1 MKKSLIAL
9 AALAAS
15 SAAFAQSSVV
25 LFGALDAA
33 VSRYSQNGFKR
44 TLMTTS
50 GNTSAAF
57 GVRGVEDLGGGMYAG
72 FHLEAALRNDVGT
85 GNGVSTAVNNAA
97 IVFRRRS
104 YLSLAG
110 PFGQLRLGRD
120 YTPTFWNHTV
130 FDPFGTLGAGSGA
143 NVSQTQG
150 TNGAAGD
157 NPLTAD
163 RSDNSIAYL
172 WGMGPNASSHIG
184 TGIYAQIMY
193 GFAENLSGAASV
205 GRYTGARLGYAAG
218 PFNVAAAV
226 ARSNGAPAVALGP
239 MNKYK
244 TWNIGGSYDFGMAK
258 VMAKYGVNDS
268 DLGTKH
274 TFWSVGGTIP
284 VGAGYIPISFG
295 QIKVDNAAGWK
306 GRQLAAGYV
315 HNLSKRTAAYGT
327 ISRITNKNGGN
338 FTFAGGNGSS
348 AGFAGTAAAAGSGTG
363 VDIGIK
369 HSF

>member
-33 VSRYSQNGFKR
+33 VSRYSQNGIHR

-50 GNTSAAF
+50 GNTSSSF

-104 YLSLAG
+104 YLSLGGAM
-110 PFGQLRLGRD
+110 GQLRLGRD
-120 YTPTFWNHTV
+120 YTPTFWTHTV

-143 NVSQTQG
+143 NVSQGGG

-157 NPLTAD
+157 NPTTAA
-163 RSDNSIAYL
+163 RTNNGLSYL

-184 TGIYAQIMY
+184 TGVYAQVTY
-193 GFAENLSGAASV
+193 AFAENLSTAAATNRYFG
-205 GRYTGARLGYAAG
+205 GRIGYAAG
-218 PFNVAAAV
+218 PMNVALSTS
-226 ARSNGAPAVALGP
+226 RSNSAAAPVF
-239 MNKYK
+239 KYK
-244 TWNIGGSYDFGMAK
+244 NWGIGGSYDFGMAK
-258 VMAKYGVNDS
+258 AMAKFGVNDS
-268 DLGTKH
+268 DLAGTKH
-274 TFWSVGGTIP
+274 TYWSLGGTIP
-284 VGAGYIPISFG
+284 VGAGYIPLSYG
-295 QIKVDNAAGWK
+295 SIKVNNAASWK
-306 GRQLAAGYV
+306 ANQFALGYV
-315 HNLSKRTAAYGT
+315 HNLSKRTAAYAT
-327 ISRITNKNGGN
+327 YSHISNKNGAN
-338 FTFAGGNGSS
+338 FTFLGGNGGGNP
-348 AGFAGTAAAAGSGTG
+348 GFAGTAAAAGSGTG
-363 VDIGIK
+363 IDIGVK